1 MLDAYQP
8 PLLIPLLNLIALY
21 ILGVDPS
28 ETGTMSNLVSE
39 SAPSEPRKRVVVTG
53 LGAITPIGNTLA
65 EYWSGLLAG
74 KNGIGPIT
82 FFDPSRHA
90 CRIAGEVKGFDPHD
104 YLDRKD
110 AKRMDRFAQFAVA
123 ASKQALADAQFVIND
138 LNAEQVGVIIGTG
151 IGGLKILEEQE
162 EIYLTKGPDRC
173 SPFMIPMMIA
183 NMAAGLTAIHT
194 GAKGPNTCTVTACAA
209 GSHAIGDAFRMVQ
222 RGYAQAMICGGTEAA
237 ITPLSLAGFGSARAL
252 STRNDDPAHAC
263 RPFDQGRDGFVM
275 GEGCGILILEELEH
289 ALSRG
294 AKIYA
299 EIVGYGTTCDAYHM
313 TSPVPG
319 GDGAARAMQLALK
332 DAGLTPET
340 VSYINAHGTSTPAN
354 DSTETKAIKKA
365 LGDVAYKIAVS
376 STKSMTGHLLGG
388 SGGIEAV
395 ATAMA
400 IAHDQI
406 PPTINLEQPDAE
418 CDLDYVPHH
427 SRAQAVNVALSNS
440 FGFGGHNVTL
450 AFRKY

>member
-1 MLDAYQP
+1 MTNFEL
-8 PLLIPLLNLIALY
+8 
-21 ILGVDPS
+21 
-28 ETGTMSNLVSE
+28 
-39 SAPSEPRKRVVVTG
+39 KRVVVTG

-65 EYWSGLLAG
+65 EYWEGLLSG
-74 KNGIGPIT
+74 RNGIGPIT
-82 FFDPSRHA
+82 LFDPSRHD
-90 CRIAGEVKGFDPHD
+90 CRFAGEVKGFDPHQ
-104 YLDRKD
+104 YLERKE
-110 AKRMDRFAQFAVA
+110 AKRMDRFAQFGVS

-151 IGGLKILEEQE
+151 IGGLKVLEDQQE
-162 EIYLTKGPDRC
+162 VYLTRGPDRC

-194 GAKGPNTCTVTACAA
+194 GAKGPNNCTVTACAA
-209 GSHAIGDAFRMVQ
+209 GSNAIGDAFRLVQ

-237 ITPLSLAGFGSARAL
+237 VTPLSLAGFAACKAL
-252 STRNDDPAHAC
+252 SFRNDDPTHAS
-263 RPFDQGRDGFVM
+263 RPFDRDRDGFVM
-275 GEGCGILILEELEH
+275 GEGSGILLIEELEH

-299 EIVGYGTTCDAYHM
+299 EMIGYGMTCDAYHI

-319 GDGAARAMQLALK
+319 GEGAARAIQLAMK
-332 DAGLTPET
+332 DAGITPEQ

-354 DSTETKAIKKA
+354 DATETAAIKKA
-365 LGDVAYKIAVS
+365 LGEQAYQVAVS

-395 ATAMA
+395 ATVMA
-400 IAHDQI
+400 VANDQI
-406 PPTINLEQPDAE
+406 PPTINLENPDEA
-418 CDLDYVPHH
+418 CDLDYVPNK
-427 SRAQAVNVALSNS
+427 SRSQTVDVALSNS

-450 AFRKY
+450 AFRKYRQD